1 MTTIAHTAIPVN
13 VVAVSSALRAAS
25 VLVADAYPRE
35 FLIDA
40 RAAS

>member
-13 VVAVSSALRAAS
+13 VVAVSS
-25 VLVADAYPRE
+25 VLVADAYSRE

-40 RAAS
+40 RAPS